1 MVVLGDRNCKSGLP
15 KGYGRAEEGLT
26 AQGLGFK
33 EGFPEEVAL
42 EMSHEGRVGVHQGW
56 AGGEEAPKA

>member
-1 MVVLGDRNCKSGLP
+1 MVVLGDRNCKTGLS

-33 EGFPEEVAL
+33 EGFPEEMTL
-42 EMSHEGRVGVHQGW
+42 EMSHDG
-56 AGGEEAPKA
+56 

>member
-1 MVVLGDRNCKSGLP
+1 MVVLGDRNCKTGLP

-33 EGFPEEVAL
+33 EGFPEEVAS
-42 EMSHEGRVGVHQGW
+42 EMSHDG
-56 AGGEEAPKA
+56 